1 MTERTDSEDKRH
13 EGDTTRGSHKKG
25 ALIVT
30 GVCLLVVS
38 AIFALTQDSLS
49 VRSDVQMA
57 PEDEVD
63 EEVAESG
70 PNSPPEVLSLAPAT
84 DRITPFDLCEVV
96 CEAVDP
102 DGDELTYTWSAS
114 QGDIYGEGATV
125 EWGSP
130 VNEGLYRVTVT
141 VDDGR
146 GGTAEMSTSLRVK
159 SNSKPVIVEMTS
171 DRTWVVPGAS
181 AYLSCTAE
189 DADGDEIEY
198 EWEAT
203 GGQLHGSGT
212 SLVWVAPEVEGAY
225 WITVRAR
232 DAYNGE
238 AVRAIPISVTQ
249 GEPPLLGDFI
259 VTGVKTNM
267 VSPMGDAWKIFRGRT
282 LSVECVVEDGEA
294 PFTYEWSVD
303 RGTLIPDGNTA
314 TWEAPDTRVS
324 ATIVVDVTD
333 VNGNTASGSLL
344 VYVETCTCSFG

>member
-1 MTERTDSEDKRH
+1 MTERTDDEDKRH
-13 EGDTTRGSHKKG
+13 AGGTTIGSQKKA
-25 ALIVT
+25 ALIVI
-30 GVCLLVVS
+30 GACLLVVA
-38 AIFALTQDSLS
+38 AILALRQDELS
-49 VRSDVQMA
+49 VRSDVQTA
-57 PEDEVD
+57 PEHELG
-63 EEVAESG
+63 EEVLEST
-70 PNSPPEVLSLAPAT
+70 PNSPPEVISLAPAT
-84 DRITPFDLCEVV
+84 DRITPFDLCDIV

-130 VNEGLYRVTVT
+130 VNEGLYQLTVT
-141 VDDGR
+141 VDDGQ
-146 GGTAEMSTSLRVK
+146 GGSAELSTSLRVK

-171 DRTWVVPGAS
+171 DRNWVVPGDS
-181 AYLSCTAE
+181 AYLSSTAQ
-189 DADGDEIEY
+189 DADGDELEY
-198 EWEAT
+198 QWEAT
-203 GGQLHGSGT
+203 GGELHGSGT
-212 SLVWVAPEVEGAY
+212 SAVWVAPETEGAY
-225 WITVRAR
+225 WITIRAR

-238 AVRAIPISVTQ
+238 AVRAIPVSVTR

-259 VTGVKTNM
+259 VQGVKTNM
-267 VSPMGDAWKIFRGRT
+267 VSPTGDAWKIFRGRT

-303 RGTLIPDGNTA
+303 RGTLIPDGKTA

-333 VNGNTASGSLL
+333 ANGNTASGSLL